1 MMRKKFTFDTNI
13 FSYYLRGDKGIE
25 ERLKSELSAGNQFI
39 INPITYYEISRGLLA
54 INSSVKL
61 NKFRDLCKLFGVLD
75 LKKEVF
81 DLAAQNYANLRK
93 KGELIEDADLLIS
106 AACLVNDWVLI
117 TNNPKHFS
125 RIKGLDIENWV

>member
-1 MMRKKFTFDTNI
+1 MDI
-13 FSYYLRGDKGIE
+13 
-25 ERLKSELSAGNQFI
+25 
-39 INPITYYEISRGLLA
+39 
-54 INSSVKL
+54 
-61 NKFRDLCKLFGVLD
+61 FGVLD
-75 LKKEVF
+75 LKKEVS